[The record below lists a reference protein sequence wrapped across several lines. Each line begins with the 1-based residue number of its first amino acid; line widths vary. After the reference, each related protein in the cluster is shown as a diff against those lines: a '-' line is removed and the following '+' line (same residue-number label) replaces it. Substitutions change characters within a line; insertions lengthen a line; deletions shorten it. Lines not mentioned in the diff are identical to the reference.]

1 MLLHPVMKTTV
12 KRRTAG
18 GLLSLA
24 VWSGLVAYGVSTAG
38 LGERT
43 DCYGV
48 LDDSVKPYLITRYV

>member
-1 MLLHPVMKTTV
+1 MKATV
-12 KRRTAG
+12 KRRTAVC
-18 GLLSLA
+18 LLSLA

-43 DCYGV
+43 DFYGV